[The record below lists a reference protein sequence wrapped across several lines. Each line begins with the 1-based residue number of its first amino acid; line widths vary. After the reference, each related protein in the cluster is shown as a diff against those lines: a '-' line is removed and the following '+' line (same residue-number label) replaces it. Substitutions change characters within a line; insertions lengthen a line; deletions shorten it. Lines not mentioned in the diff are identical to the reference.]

1 MFDGGWFD
9 VKDKYL
15 EFMNEAKEEN
25 DDDLKLSSHILF
37 DL

>member
-1 MFDGGWFD
+1 MFDCDWFD
-9 VKDKYL
+9 VKDKCL
-15 EFMNEAKEEN
+15 EFVNEAKEEN